1 MEATNEREKI
11 VGVPIP
17 EEGSQEFEKMN
28 RMAKKAIP
36 LILLIFTFGILE
48 QQAFG
53 MIFVNIGQQLGAT
66 NLAPLITSIQG
77 LFWGLSV

>member
-1 MEATNEREKI
+1 
-11 VGVPIP
+11 
-17 EEGSQEFEKMN
+17 MN

-66 NLAPLITSIQG
+66 NLAP
-77 LFWGLSV
+77 

>member
-1 MEATNEREKI
+1 MDTTNEREKI

-17 EEGSQEFEKMN
+17 EEGSKEFEKMN

-48 QQAFG
+48 Q
-53 MIFVNIGQQLGAT
+53 
-66 NLAPLITSIQG
+66 
-77 LFWGLSV
+77 